1 MSSETRS
8 SPPESA
14 ATKACDSLPREVH
27 DLMNAHLREEG
38 LPEATMPVRRVDLIL
53 KGQKALVTGANSGI
67 GKAVALALAHAGA
80 DVVVNYVS
88 RADAADE
95 VVREAEL
102 CGVKAFAHKANVAKE
117 DEVQGMFQKMVAE
130 FGTIDI
136 LVNNAGVQKDAPID
150 QMSLADWRF
159 VLEVNL
165 TGQFLC
171 AREAI
176 REFKRRGIR
185 KEVSCAAGK
194 IICMSSVHEVIPW
207 AGHVNYAASKG
218 GVMLMMKS
226 IAQEVAPHRIRV
238 NSVCPGAIRTP
249 INMEA
254 WGTPEAYRELMKL
267 IPYKRIGEPDDIGRS
282 VVWLASDDSDYIH
295 GASIFVD
302 GGMTLYPGFETGG

>member
-1 MSSETRS
+1 MSDTLEIKT
-8 SPPESA
+8 SPGRA
-14 ATKACDSLPREVH
+14 ASMSPHEEN
-27 DLMNAHLREEG
+27 LMQQHLRDEH
-38 LPEATMPVRRVDLIL
+38 LPEAVMPACTINRVL

-67 GKAVALALAHAGA
+67 GQAVALALAHAGA
-80 DVVVNYVS
+80 DLVVNYVS
-88 RADAADE
+88 RPDAAE
-95 VVREAEL
+95 AVVTEAMR
-102 CGVKAFAHKANVAKE
+102 CGSKVYAHQANVANE
-117 DEVQGMFQKMVAE
+117 AEVQAMFKKMIQE

-136 LVNNAGVQKDAPID
+136 LVNNAGLQRDAPID
-150 QMSLADWRF
+150 QMTLADWQL
-159 VLEVNL
+159 VLDVNL

-171 AREAI
+171 SREAI
-176 REFKRRGIR
+176 REFKRRGVR

-254 WGTPEAYRELMKL
+254 WGTPEAYRDLMKL
-267 IPYKRIGEPDDIGRS
+267 IPYKRIGEPDDIGRAA
-282 VVWLASDDSDYIH
+282 VWLASDDSDYIH